1 MKKIALLCIAIL
13 TLVACKQGG
22 QSSNENTMLIVGQET
37 DSTTYGILVSMHG
50 DSLKMVSESGDTMWI
65 CHNCAKK
72 FGTPEAG
79 HRLAVLF
86 EQGSVVN
93 AKNIIDIT
101 LLMGRWV
108 EPDAVDEGMVQ
119 GIELQEGGAASSINS
134 RSDHYVS
141 WRIYNGKLLMR
152 NSMEG
157 YVDNDVP
164 EDTLIITFLSTD
176 SLRIATS
183 MSKRYYRRSVGDTDD
198 NRDYSAYVSPDGSDN
213 AFDPEGSAP
222 EGSPTEIP
230 ENDRVF

>member
-1 MKKIALLCIAIL
+1 MKKIAILCLAIL
-13 TLVACKQGG
+13 GLVACKNGG
-22 QSSNENTMLIVGQET
+22 QSSNEKTMLIVGQET
-37 DSTTYGILVSMHG
+37 DSTTYGILVSMHN

-65 CHNCAKK
+65 NHSCATK
-72 FGTPEAG
+72 FGDPEPG

-86 EQGSVVN
+86 HQGSVTD
-93 AKNIIDIT
+93 ARNIIDMT

-141 WRIYNGKLLMR
+141 WRIYNGKLLLR

-157 YVDNDVP
+157 YIDNDVP
-164 EDTLIITFLSTD
+164 EDTLTITYLTTD
-176 SLRIATS
+176 SLRVATS
-183 MSKRYYRRSVGDTDD
+183 MSKRFYRRSVGDTDD

-213 AFDPEGSAP
+213 AFDPEGAAP
-222 EGSPTEIP
+222 EDSPAEIP